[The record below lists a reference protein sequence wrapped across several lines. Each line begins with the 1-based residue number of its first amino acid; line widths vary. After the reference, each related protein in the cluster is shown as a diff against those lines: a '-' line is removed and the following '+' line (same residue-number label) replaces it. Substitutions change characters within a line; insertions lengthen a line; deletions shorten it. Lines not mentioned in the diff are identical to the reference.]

1 MNGAA
6 QLTPKMKF
14 TRLPDASFSL
24 RALANEVGHLGLNC
38 ASAFDS
44 ESGDG

>member
-1 MNGAA
+1 
-6 QLTPKMKF
+6 MKF
-14 TRLPDASFSL
+14 TRLPDASF
-24 RALANEVGHLGLNC
+24 RVNPITNEAGHLGLNR